1 MRQLLSTFFL
11 LLLSAALYAQEHSFE
26 FIPNHIYLNAEVNG
40 KTAHLVFDT
49 GSADVYLDSTWLA
62 ESGVKYSQMGKA
74 MVRGAGNE
82 TKPTVL
88 IFSGVNISLEGK
100 QYSPQ
105 MVPIID
111 LRAILG
117 NKADGI
123 LGLGQ
128 WKGKIITIDYK
139 RSKLTVSDRLTSSQ
153 TKNYSRI
160 PIQTDPKHPGRI
172 LLPFE
177 VTVSSGNTIP
187 GKALLDLGSGGG
199 LVFTS
204 KAAGKFGLDKIQDKT
219 PFHFKH
225 GGVGG
230 ESAGYEFGIEQLKV
244 GDITVPKQKVRY
256 STDTSGAMA
265 TDVYSAII
273 GNEIWHH
280 FTLIIDL
287 RESVLYLKE
296 ES

>member
-1 MRQLLSTFFL
+1 
-11 LLLSAALYAQEHSFE
+11 
-26 FIPNHIYLNAEVNG
+26 
-40 KTAHLVFDT
+40 
-49 GSADVYLDSTWLA
+49 
-62 ESGVKYSQMGKA
+62 

-265 TDVYSAII
+265 SDVYSAII
-273 GNEIWHH
+273 GNEFHADYRPARVCVISEGGKLNSN
-280 FTLIIDL
+280 FTNKKRVII
-287 RESVLYLKE
+287 YLKGLGRDQSRDSKHSIE
-296 ES
+296 EI